1 MSSFESLWGAEFSVD
16 STPEKTRKI
25 IKKISEPET
34 LKVVV
39 EKQIKS
45 KKLSIEDRLAL
56 IKDNVLKILGHR
68 AKDTLV
74 IKTKEQLIEYFDVAI
89 KNGIIVIDTETN
101 NSLDAL
107 TCKLMGPCLYTP
119 GMKQTYIPLN
129 HVNYQTNE
137 RLSWQLTEND
147 IREQF
152 LRLKDKGNVKV
163 IMHNAKFDTKVI
175 DMTCDVHFVAF
186 WDTMIASRIID
197 ENERSAGLKQQYIDK
212 INAEQEKYSIEH
224 LFENVQYEWVD
235 PDIFA
240 LYAATDPIMTYELYM
255 WQQEYFKTNKDL
267 ESLLRLLIELEIP
280 LVEVTADLELR
291 GIELDLVH
299 TEKLSK
305 KYNELLKQVNE
316 DINKEIKNYQSLIDD
331 WKLSSEG
338 VKLANKLSDPINFG
352 SPTQLAIL
360 FYDIL
365 KIKPV
370 DKLKP
375 RGTGEEILVQ
385 IAKENNLKIC
395 NLILEMRGITKLI
408 DTYVDKLPK
417 LLNPR
422 DNRLHCSFNQL
433 GTDTGRFSSSEPNMQ
448 NIPSHNREIRLMFKA
463 KDGYMFVGGDF
474 SSQEP
479 RLTAHYAQDDA
490 MLKAYEEDKDLYS
503 VIAQSMYNNRYEDN
517 LEFYPMGTKL
527 IVEGQ
532 EIVCGHKTHQNK
544 AGKER
549 RVQAKSVLLGLLYG
563 RGAKSIGE
571 QIGKSAKEGQEIID
585 RFYKS
590 FPKVKKWIDS
600 VYTKVRTTGYVEDF
614 FGRRRRLPDILLE
627 PYVIEQIGV
636 KDNISLENFNPF
648 LGCENKSDSE
658 KLIKEYLDMTKNIKS
673 YKDYENIKTMAYNE
687 GLNIQANT
695 NRIAQ
700 AERQSVNAIVQGG
713 AATLTK
719 MAMLNIFR
727 DKELRD
733 LGFHMLITV
742 HDEIMG
748 ECPKENAEL
757 VAERL
762 SKVMIDTAKPY
773 MKVPMKCDTYIVS
786 HWYADEMTASLQSEF
801 KKFVEGDKT
810 KNILPMSEEEAF
822 KKLCDNHT
830 ELDVDALQR
839 TIFKGEIIM

>member
-1 MSSFESLWGAEFSVD
+1 MAEFESLWGAEFNIA
-16 STPEKTRKI
+16 STPDKAKKI
-25 IKKISEPET
+25 INKISNPKD
-34 LKVVV
+34 LKTAVK
-39 EKQIKS
+39 KQIKS
-45 KKLSIEDRLAL
+45 KKLSIEDRLVI
-56 IKDNVLKILGHR
+56 IKENVLKILGHR
-68 AKDTLV
+68 INDTLV
-74 IKTKEQLIEYFDVAI
+74 IKTKKQLVEYFDKAI
-89 KNGIIVIDTETN
+89 QNGLIVIDTETN
-101 NSLDAL
+101 NSLDPL
-107 TCKLMGPCLYTP
+107 TCKLMGPCFYTE
-119 GMKQTYIPLN
+119 GMKQCYVPLN
-129 HVNYQTNE
+129 HVNYKTNE
-137 RLSWQLTEND
+137 RLAWQLTEED
-147 IREQF
+147 VKEQF
-152 LRLKDKGNVKV
+152 FRLKKSNTKI

-175 DMTCDVHFVAF
+175 EMTCHVHFVAY
-186 WDTMIASRIID
+186 WDTMIASRIIN

-212 INAEQEKYSIEH
+212 INSDQEKYSIEH
-224 LFENVQYEWVD
+224 LFENVKYELVD

-240 LYAATDPIMTYELYM
+240 LYAATDAIMTYELYK
-255 WQQEYFKTNKDL
+255 WQENFLSSNDDL
-267 ESLLRLLIELEIP
+267 MSVYNLLMELEIP

-291 GIELDLVH
+291 GIELDLVY

-305 KYNELLKQVNE
+305 KYNDRLKKVQEELDNE
-316 DINKEIKNYQSLIDD
+316 VKKYQPVIDK
-331 WKLSSEG
+331 WKLSAEG
-338 VKLANKLSDPINFG
+338 VKLAKKLSEPINFG

-360 FYDIL
+360 LYDIL

-375 RGTGEEILVQ
+375 RGTGEEILVR

-395 NLILEMRGITKLI
+395 SLILDLRGIKKLI
-408 DTYVDKLPK
+408 DTYVDKLPT
-417 LLNPR
+417 LLNER

-474 SSQEP
+474 VAQEP
-479 RLTAHYAQDDA
+479 RLTAHYAQDEA

-517 LEFYPMGTKL
+517 LEFYPEGTKIIL
-527 IVEGQ
+527 DGQ
-532 EIVCGHKTHQNK
+532 VVICGNETHQNK

-549 RVQAKSVLLGLLYG
+549 RAQAKSVLLGLLYG

-571 QIGKSAKEGQEIID
+571 QIGKTAKEGQEIID
-585 RFYKS
+585 RFYAS

-600 VYTKVRTTGYVEDF
+600 VHTKVRTTGYVEDF

-627 PYVIEQIGV
+627 PYVIEPISV
-636 KDNISLENFNPF
+636 KGQVSLENFNPF

-658 KLIKEYLDMTKNIKS
+658 KLIKEYLAMTKNIRS
-673 YKDYENIKTMAYNE
+673 YKEYENIKSMAYNE
-687 GLNIQANT
+687 GLSIQANT

-733 LGFHMLITV
+733 LGFNMLITV

-748 ECPKENAEL
+748 ECPAENAEL

-762 SKVMIDTAKPY
+762 SKVMTDTAKPY

-786 HWYADEMTASLQSEF
+786 HWYADEMTASLQAEYKKLSE
-801 KKFVEGDKT
+801 K
-810 KNILPMSEEEAF
+810 MSEEDAF

-830 ELDVDALQR
+830 EL
-839 TIFKGEIIM
+839 EIENIENVIYHNKVVI